1 MSTTAVTAA
10 AASFREEQSTC
21 SHVHTR
27 VRVRGRGRN
36 SVGTRGQEPSL
47 IRNTFYRQQE
57 NYFYCVHLQV
67 LRQGIF
73 FFVGMFLRLIIY
85 SMQGLNLEILIWQNS
100 CSLRG
105 VPCMVHPVQG
115 REGWV
120 MGTAWLWGLQKPLL
134 ASVTTE
140 LLSRG
145 FYRSVELWGWHN
157 TGEKWPKWVVWRR
170 IFAIVLIKL
179 AQFLTQLFDL
189 TL

>member
-21 SHVHTR
+21 SHVRTR

-73 FFVGMFLRLIIY
+73 FFCGDVFKANYLQHAGLEP
-85 SMQGLNLEILIWQNS
+85 GDLNL
-100 CSLRG
+100 
-105 VPCMVHPVQG
+105 
-115 REGWV
+115 
-120 MGTAWLWGLQKPLL
+120 AKLL
-134 ASVTTE
+134 FT
-140 LLSRG
+140 SRG
-145 FYRSVELWGWHN
+145 ALHGAPGAGQGGMGDGHS
-157 TGEKWPKWVVWRR
+157 
-170 IFAIVLIKL
+170 L
-179 AQFLTQLFDL
+179 ALRAAKAPAGFSDN
-189 TL
+189 